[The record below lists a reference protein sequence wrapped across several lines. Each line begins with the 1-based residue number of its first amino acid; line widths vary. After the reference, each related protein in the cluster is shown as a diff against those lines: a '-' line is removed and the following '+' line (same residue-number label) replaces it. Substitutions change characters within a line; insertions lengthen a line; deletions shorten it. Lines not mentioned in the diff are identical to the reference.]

1 MIFTYLSPRR
11 CQRPHP
17 YQRHLLPST
26 VTCLQKSAW
35 TIVEL
40 SEPKDSSPPQS
51 ARCRRC
57 SPRWPLSGE
66 CRQGEGREAQREV
79 VDLHQEGAW
88 HRDCM
93 HHQCL
98 HIASRARDWRGERW
112 ASWCRRYMPWC
123 ASCIRRQKKKSL
135 QIRGN
140 RQKASFPI
148 PEIELLLPTTPWT
161 REGSS
166 QSTTTQSKRRLT
178 KFLPWSGGDEMIL

>member
-11 CQRPHP
+11 CRQPHP
-17 YQRHLLPST
+17 SQSHLLPSK
-26 VTCLQKSAW
+26 VTFLQQSAW

-40 SEPKDSSPPQS
+40 SELKDSSPPQS

-57 SPRWPLSGE
+57 SPGWPLSGE

-79 VDLHQEGAW
+79 VDLHKEEAW
-88 HRDCM
+88 QRDCM

-98 HIASRARDWRGERW
+98 HLASRARDWRGERW

-123 ASCIRRQKKKSL
+123 GSCIRRQKKKNL
-135 QIRGN
+135 PIRDN

-148 PEIELLLPTTPWT
+148 PEIKLLLPTIPLT

-166 QSTTTQSKRRLT
+166 QSTTTQSKKRLT
-178 KFLPWSGGDEMIL
+178 KFLPWSGGD